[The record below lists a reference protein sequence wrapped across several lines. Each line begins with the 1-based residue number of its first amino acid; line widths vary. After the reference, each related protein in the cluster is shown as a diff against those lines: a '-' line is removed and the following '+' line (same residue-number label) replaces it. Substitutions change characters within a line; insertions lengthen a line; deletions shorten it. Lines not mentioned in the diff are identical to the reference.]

1 MINSL
6 IEEQS
11 KIIWKI
17 LNSSD
22 YNRGTLSDETRL
34 KEDLQDAVHHAHPA
48 AHEGEEGHDELD
60 EVIAESL
67 KAMKPPGRT
76 MHVV

>member
-1 MINSL
+1 M
-6 IEEQS
+6 
-11 KIIWKI
+11 
-17 LNSSD
+17 
-22 YNRGTLSDETRL
+22 TSDETRL
-34 KEDLQDAVHHAHPA
+34 EEDLQDAVHHAHPA